1 MLHAIKHHHITS
13 SWNSTRIIS
22 PFLSFDSLNFG
33 NDYIFMDPKYNGQLR
48 FLNQVDQNTDLL
60 DIVILQQV
68 VIQLTKKKQGV

>member
-1 MLHAIKHHHITS
+1 M
-13 SWNSTRIIS
+13 
-22 PFLSFDSLNFG
+22 NFG